1 MIHGAFLARL
11 KDTNPQ
17 LVQSAL
23 ASEKKTGLL
32 MKCLPCWIIRLFD
45 VAHGD
50 RVSCLVSRVLYVV
63 ESSVSLRGRCP
74 THGGHASHASHASP
88 GTS

>member
-32 MKCLPCWIIRLFD
+32 MKCIPCWMIRLLD
-45 VAHGD
+45 IAHVD
-50 RVSCLVSRVLYVV
+50 RVSCLVSRVSRLVCCRIKFAFAQT
-63 ESSVSLRGRCP
+63 VSHSWRSC
-74 THGGHASHASHASP
+74 
-88 GTS
+88 